1 MIDAKEHFYDDDPGR
16 GHPDVRTV
24 LKDAAYFFLGNG
36 AIQAAVQF
44 APGGEGTP
52 LGLLIMD
59 PERLGKKRE
68 ALTMDAGAGLEGT
81 MISIIEGTAIVRPGS
96 GDLEAGWEE
105 IDGVPVVRAC
115 WEGGDFRVVER
126 FFCPDASAPM
136 LRRDISLSRR
146 AGCGPI
152 KVRTGLG
159 GMILERSE
167 ELRPGSELRFRLRYE
182 LNDDRSG
189 VKLGFV
195 EDCAAEDPRAKPGAL
210 IRVEFGDEVLD
221 RFFRASVFQLPAVVS
236 RAGRLDGSIWQYNR
250 EWVRDQAVVAASLAM
265 IGEAEKAGT
274 MFTRHLEQFVTSEGD
289 TVDSSE
295 RRDTDEVELD
305 QNGFLLNGLKSYV
318 LWSGDLDIVRRNWD
332 RITAAAEFP
341 LRPVFRHEP
350 SGLLVNR
357 REFWER
363 HRIHGIETGLELAHQ
378 VYVSAGLASAALLAG
393 LVGEPAWSRRWDQE
407 SRRIRRALLEDR
419 AFRLVDNRGFIKRRG
434 PDGRVQE
441 TITAS
446 AEAGLPSG
454 VPLRSEPAHY
464 LNPDT
469 SAALPLALG
478 LVRPDSPVAVL
489 TLASLETLWNQAWEG
504 GGHGRYHF
512 TSEPDSPGPWPF
524 ASLFIARAA
533 VETGDFAAV
542 RRILNWMNSLPGAAA
557 GSWLEFYGRR
567 LSPPFPQVGVI
578 PWTWAEIIH
587 LVIHHLLGVRPESD
601 GIHLRPR
608 LPADL
613 GMVRAGIPIRGVRLA
628 LEIGP
633 GTGTRPAR
641 FESDGKILRAADGEA
656 VLEYPERDIRV
667 TVR

>member
-1 MIDAKEHFYDDDPGR
+1 MIDVKEHYYDDDPGR

-36 AIQAAVQF
+36 TLQAAVQL

-52 LGLLIMD
+52 LGLLIMNPD
-59 PERLGKKRE
+59 RLGKKRE
-68 ALTMDAGAGLEGT
+68 ALTMDADAGLEAT
-81 MISIIEGTAIVRPGS
+81 MIAIVEGTAVVRPGS

-105 IDGVPVVRAC
+105 IDGVPVVRAR
-115 WEGGDFRVVER
+115 WEGGGFRVVES
-126 FFCPDASAPM
+126 FTCPDASAPM
-136 LRRDISLSRR
+136 LQRDISLSRR
-146 AGCGPI
+146 SGRGPI
-152 KVRTGLG
+152 TVRTGVG
-159 GMILERSE
+159 GMIVERRE

-182 LNDDRSG
+182 LDDERSR

-195 EDCAAEDPRAKPGAL
+195 EDRSAVKGRAFAAA
-210 IRVEFGDEVLD
+210 VEFGDATLD

-236 RAGRLDGSIWQYNR
+236 RSGRLDGSIWQYNR
-250 EWVRDQAVVAASLAM
+250 EWLRDQAVAASSLAM
-265 IGEAEKAGT
+265 IGASDKART
-274 MFTRHLEQFVTSEGD
+274 MFTRHLEQFVTAEGD

-305 QNGFLLNGLKSYV
+305 QNGFLLNGLKSYA
-318 LWSGDLDIVRRNWD
+318 LWTGDLDIVRRFWD
-332 RITAAAEFP
+332 KITAAAEFP
-341 LRPVFRHEP
+341 LRPVFHHQP
-350 SGLLVNR
+350 SGLLMNR

-378 VYVSAGLASAALLAG
+378 VYGVVGLASAAVLAG
-393 LVGEPAWSRRWDQE
+393 LVGEPALSRRWDQE

-419 AFRLVDNRGFIKRRG
+419 TFRLVDNRGFIKRRG
-434 PDGRVQE
+434 PDGLVQE
-441 TITAS
+441 TIIPS
-446 AEAGLPSG
+446 PEAGLPAE
-454 VPLRSEPAHY
+454 VPLRSEPVHF

-469 SAALPLALG
+469 SAALPVALG
-478 LVRPDSPVAVL
+478 LVRPDSPVAAL
-489 TLASLETLWNQAWEG
+489 TLASLETLWNQAWKG
-504 GGHGRYHF
+504 GGYGRYHF

-567 LSPPFPQVGVI
+567 LAPPFPQVGVI

-613 GMVRAGIPIRGVRLA
+613 GPVRAEISVRGVRIV
-628 LEIGP
+628 LEIAP
-633 GTGTRPAR
+633 GTGTHPVR
-641 FESDGKILRAADGEA
+641 FESDGGILGAADGEA
-656 VLEYPERDIRV
+656 VLRYPERDIRV